1 MRDEIEKNLARI
13 RKSIAEHGHSDGTAV
28 ATEEEARWMVEQ
40 SARDGILL
48 HIKASPETWQ
58 EGDQCYYY
66 YQAIAVSEEKDKVR
80 WFVETYMKG
89 MTVYYIDGLREYR
102 PKSNRTIDEQRTE
115 DNLMAIRRLLQ
126 WRDRQRRK
134 RHQEEQR
141 LDALQEVADL
151 IEAEREEAAD
161 NRNNLEWLV
170 SRIENLGWEVTIT
183 HKRTDKN

>member
-1 MRDEIEKNLARI
+1 MRDEIEKKLAAI

-48 HIKASPETWQ
+48 CIKASPETWQ

-80 WFVETYMKG
+80 EFVETYMKG
-89 MTVYYIDGLREYR
+89 MTVYYIDGLREY
-102 PKSNRTIDEQRTE
+102 KSEGSRTE

-134 RHQEEQR
+134 HHQEEQR
-141 LDALQEVADL
+141 RVALQEEADR

-161 NRNNLEWLV
+161 NRDNLEWLV

-183 HKRTDKN
+183 HKKTDKD

>member
-1 MRDEIEKNLARI
+1 MRDEIEKKLARI

-28 ATEEEARWMVEQ
+28 APEEEARWMVEQ

-66 YQAIAVSEEKDKVR
+66 YQAIAVSEEKDRVR
-80 WFVETYMKG
+80 EFVETYMKG
-89 MTVYYIDGLREYR
+89 MTVYYIDGLREYI
-102 PKSNRTIDEQRTE
+102 SEGCRTE

-134 RHQEEQR
+134 HHQEEQR
-141 LDALQEVADL
+141 RVALQEEAER
-151 IEAEREEAAD
+151 IEAEREEATD
-161 NRNNLEWLV
+161 NRDNLEWLV

-183 HKRTDKN
+183 HKKTDKD